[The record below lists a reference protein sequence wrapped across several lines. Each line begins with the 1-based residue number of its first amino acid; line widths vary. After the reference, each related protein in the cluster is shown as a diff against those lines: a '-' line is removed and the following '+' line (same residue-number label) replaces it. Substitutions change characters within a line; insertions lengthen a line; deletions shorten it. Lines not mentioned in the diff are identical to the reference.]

1 VSIMCLRSVVIRGH
15 ERGFAFLDGEFRD
28 ILRPGRHFVLDP
40 GGRVRVDVRSVRDVW
55 LEHPQLDAIV
65 RSGALGSEAEVV
77 ALEGHERAVVWVDRR
92 VDAVLEPGLYALWT
106 VCHEVHVDVVE
117 ARVVGLD
124 A

>member
-1 VSIMCLRSVVIRGH
+1 MCLRSAVIHEH
-15 ERGFAFLDGEFRD
+15 ERGFAFLDGEFRE

-40 GGRVRVDVRSVRDVW
+40 AGRVRVDVRSVHDVW
-55 LEHPQLDAIV
+55 LQHARLDAIV

-77 ALEGHERAVVWVDRR
+77 SLRDGERAVVWVDRH
-92 VDAVLEPGLYALWT
+92 VEVVLGPGLYALWT
-106 VCHEVHVDVVE
+106 VCHEVLVDVVE